1 MSMSVRSLLLA
12 TLVVAGVA
20 AAFVYSRQ
28 GDAEVQPIP
37 GMVRQTEI
45 HIAPEV
51 TGRLASI
58 AVDPGQHVKQ
68 GDLLAV
74 IDNPDLTAA
83 LAEATAAAGSAAAD
97 RARTYSGV
105 RPEEVAIAAEA
116 VNTAEA
122 NLTLAHQQND
132 RAVTLNSKSFLSQQ
146 QLDESNAS
154 LAKARADLDGKRAQ
168 YAAAQA
174 GPTLEERRLAD
185 AKVALATAT
194 IASLQAQLA
203 KTRLVAPTDGTIGIR
218 VAELG
223 EIMAPGKSV
232 LTFNPDGKRWFAF
245 TMREDKLRGLTI
257 GGAAAVTADDGRH
270 VDVRVVE
277 FRPLGEFATW
287 RAARAVGDHDLNSF
301 RLRLDPVADG
311 GSLEPGMTVWLATR

>member
-1 MSMSVRSLLLA
+1 MSRRILLLA
-12 TLVVAGVA
+12 ALA
-20 AAFVYSRQ
+20 AAITAAFLYSRR
-28 GDAEVQPIP
+28 GSEDAEQIP

-45 HIAPEV
+45 RIAPEV

-58 AVDPGQHVKQ
+58 LVGPGQHVKR

-74 IDNPDLTAA
+74 IDNPDLAAA
-83 LAEATAAAGSAAAD
+83 LAEATAAAGSAEAD
-97 RARTYSGV
+97 RARTYAGV

-116 VNTAEA
+116 VRTAEA

-154 LAKARADLDGKRAQ
+154 LAKAQADLDGKRAQ
-168 YAAAQA
+168 YAAARA
-174 GPTLEERRLAD
+174 GPTPEELRLAD
-185 AKVALATAT
+185 TKVALAAAT
-194 IASLQAQLA
+194 IVSLNAQLA
-203 KTRLVAPTDGTIGIR
+203 KTKLTAPADGTVGIR
-218 VAELG
+218 VAEPG

-232 LTFNPDGKRWFAF
+232 MTFNPEGERWFAF

-257 GGAAAVTADDGRH
+257 GANAALTADDGRR
-270 VDVRVVE
+270 VDARVLE
-277 FRPLGEFATW
+277 IRPLGEFATW

-301 RLRLDPVADG
+301 RVRLDPLEDVG
-311 GSLEPGMTVWLATR
+311 QIEPGKTVWLAPR